1 MKYTEPITLGK
12 EQSPTTRRKKST
24 IRLFDF
30 VCVFFFL
37 LIWTVLI
44 YGGFYFTKQY
54 LDTALHNVQQTNIV
68 NLMEVKER
76 LDSLSGEMKALQNE
90 LINTDQTLS
99 SSGNIQAQ
107 LNRKIELLDTQL
119 KNLEKSLKIL
129 KEAP

>member
-1 MKYTEPITLGK
+1 MKYAEPITLGK
-12 EQSPTTRRKKST
+12 EQSPTTRRKKGT
-24 IRLFDF
+24 MRLFDF